1 MIQTQPEA
9 LNLEEF
15 RAKVTRAA
23 REPLLV
29 RIAELEEINTQLCE
43 QADVAAAAYADL
55 QAQLVKEAARTA
67 EEKLRADQMSK
78 QHDMQAK
85 MHQEAVRKLTTNPVA
100 AVQGF
105 RDGAA
110 KEQQA
115 EWQPI
120 ETAPKDSSYV
130 LLAGKYRND
139 VASGYWLQS
148 AYAGNGAWIWPFVH
162 KHPTHWMPLPAAPGP
177 SDGESNG

>member
-1 MIQTQPEA
+1 MTHTNTEQEHAEFEERFKHLDLTQEPDAWGVPRYKHAAISLAWEA
-9 LNLEEF
+9 WQ
-15 RAKVTRAA
+15 AA
-23 REPLLV
+23 LS
-29 RIAELEEINTQLCE
+29 
-43 QADVAAAAYADL
+43 
-55 QAQLVKEAARTA
+55 AQV
-67 EEKLRADQMSK
+67 
-78 QHDMQAK
+78 
-85 MHQEAVRKLTTNPVA
+85 V
-100 AVQGF
+100 
-105 RDGAA
+105 A

-162 KHPTHWMPLPAAPGP
+162 KHPTHWMPLPAATGP

>member
-1 MIQTQPEA
+1 MT
-9 LNLEEF
+9 
-15 RAKVTRAA
+15 KTRQN
-23 REPLLV
+23 RYPQEPLD
-29 RIAELEEINTQLCE
+29 EGKQLKVKR
-43 QADVAAAAYADL
+43 QSFDAADMAAAAA
-55 QAQLVKEAARTA
+55 
-67 EEKLRADQMSK
+67 
-78 QHDMQAK
+78 
-85 MHQEAVRKLTTNPVA
+85 
-100 AVQGF
+100 QGF

-177 SDGESNG
+177 V